1 MRDRNT
7 GPTVDEIRLA
17 MTQLAGASREVRDL
31 RDQVKRLERAAAERE
46 ATVQAHMESRWQAE
60 RRAEVAEKEL
70 KYVLS
75 LRLLTPADQARIEGL
90 FL

>member
-1 MRDRNT
+1 MRDGNR

-17 MTQLAGASREVRDL
+17 MTQLAGASREVGVL
-31 RDQVKRLERAAAERE
+31 REQVGRLER
-46 ATVQAHMESRWQAE
+46 
-60 RRAEVAEKEL
+60 RADLAEKEL

-75 LRLLTPADQARIEGL
+75 LKLLTPADQARIEGL